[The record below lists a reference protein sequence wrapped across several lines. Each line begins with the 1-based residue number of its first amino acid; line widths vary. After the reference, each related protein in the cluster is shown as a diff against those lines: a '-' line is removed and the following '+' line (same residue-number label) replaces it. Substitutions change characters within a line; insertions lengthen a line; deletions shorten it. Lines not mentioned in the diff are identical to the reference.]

1 MRKKRRNLFVLLCLC
16 AFALMAIGSSS
27 SDSGDKKDIVS
38 SGDKSDN
45 DKSSSTNKKVTIEQQ
60 VLFEKENIKVTAL
73 EYVTNSIMGDGIKLQ
88 VENNS
93 GKAVSVSC
101 KALVVNNFM
110 INELFVA
117 NVAAGK
123 KVNET
128 MYLSSSQLEAA
139 GIERVGQV
147 EIYFHVYESD
157 TFEDIFDTDCMTIK
171 TSQYENMD
179 TTPDD
184 TGVELYNE
192 DGIKIVGKAVDEDSF
207 WGKTIVL
214 YCENNSGKDAT
225 IQVKD
230 LSINGFMINPIFSL
244 TIYDGKMAVDA
255 IDMLSSDLE
264 ENGIEAIK
272 DVELKFRI
280 FEGDSFLKG
289 KDTDVIKFSV
299 K

>member
-1 MRKKRRNLFVLLCLC
+1 MRKKRRNLFVLMCLC

-27 SDSGDKKDIVS
+27 SNSGDKKDIVS

-45 DKSSSTNKKVTIEQQ
+45 GNSSSTNKKVTIEKQ
-60 VLFEKENIKVTAL
+60 VLFEQENIKVTAQ
-73 EYVTNSIMGDGIKLQ
+73 EYVTDSIWGEGIKLL

-93 GKAVSVSC
+93 GKTVSVSC
-101 KALVVNNFM
+101 KALIVNNFM
-110 INELFVA
+110 ISDLLVA
-117 NVAAGK
+117 KVAAGK

-139 GIERVGQV
+139 GIDSVGQV

-157 TFEDIFDTDCMTIK
+157 TLDGLFDTDCVIIK
-171 TSQYENMD
+171 TSQYANMD
-179 TTPDD
+179 TTPND

-192 DGIKIVGKAVDEDSF
+192 DGVKIVGKAVDEDSF

-214 YCENNSGKDAT
+214 YCENDSGKDVT

-264 ENGIEAIK
+264 ENGIETIK

>member
-45 DKSSSTNKKVTIEQQ
+45 DKSSSTSKKVTIEQQ

-139 GIERVGQV
+139 GIERVGKV

>member
-1 MRKKRRNLFVLLCLC
+1 
-16 AFALMAIGSSS
+16 
-27 SDSGDKKDIVS
+27 
-38 SGDKSDN
+38 
-45 DKSSSTNKKVTIEQQ
+45 
-60 VLFEKENIKVTAL
+60 
-73 EYVTNSIMGDGIKLQ
+73 
-88 VENNS
+88 
-93 GKAVSVSC
+93 
-101 KALVVNNFM
+101 
-110 INELFVA
+110 
-117 NVAAGK
+117 
-123 KVNET
+123 

-139 GIERVGQV
+139 GIDSVGQV

-157 TFEDIFDTDCMTIK
+157 TLDGLFDTDCVIIK
-171 TSQYENMD
+171 TSQYANMD
-179 TTPDD
+179 TTPND

-192 DGIKIVGKAVDEDSF
+192 DGVKIVGKAVDEDSF

-214 YCENNSGKDAT
+214 YCENDSGKDVT

-264 ENGIEAIK
+264 ENGIETIK